1 MCIDMK
7 RVLLLIGMLVASVI
21 AGKAQ
26 DSYKITGNVTGLP
39 DGQLVLAVWDGQKG
53 VVAAKTEITGG
64 KFVFIGSV
72 KEPVWAVIHTPDGQP
87 VASFMLE
94 NAEYAVM
101 GKDAVTGGGKAQ
113 ETWMKFDAI
122 NFDLARE
129 RQVLEAQYVQAEQ
142 KGNKKQMQK
151 IDSAFQAFLVD
162 IQAREVAL
170 LKQSTDNHA
179 AAYVVASTMN
189 GLPLA
194 RLQERF
200 GLLSSRMQAS
210 GFGKAVA
217 ERIAKLE
224 QLEIGAIAPDFSLPS
239 SDVGVISLH
248 KTNARLKLVYFWAS
262 GDATS
267 RVRNVELLQLH
278 EQYRPKGL
286 DIISVSLDVNKQEW
300 MKAIGE
306 DGMNGWQNGCDLQG
320 ISSPAVQS
328 YCVESIPTLFLVDR
342 ENCIVGKD
350 LWGINLRKQITKLLK
365 K

>member
-1 MCIDMK
+1 
-7 RVLLLIGMLVASVI
+7 
-21 AGKAQ
+21 
-26 DSYKITGNVTGLP
+26 
-39 DGQLVLAVWDGQKG
+39 
-53 VVAAKTEITGG
+53 
-64 KFVFIGSV
+64 
-72 KEPVWAVIHTPDGQP
+72 
-87 VASFMLE
+87 
-94 NAEYAVM
+94 
-101 GKDAVTGGGKAQ
+101 
-113 ETWMKFDAI
+113 MKFDAI

-142 KGNKKQMQK
+142 QGNKKQMQK

-248 KTNARLKLVYFWAS
+248 KTNARLKLVYFWA
-262 GDATS
+262 
-267 RVRNVELLQLH
+267 
-278 EQYRPKGL
+278 
-286 DIISVSLDVNKQEW
+286 
-300 MKAIGE
+300 
-306 DGMNGWQNGCDLQG
+306 
-320 ISSPAVQS
+320 
-328 YCVESIPTLFLVDR
+328 
-342 ENCIVGKD
+342 
-350 LWGINLRKQITKLLK
+350 
-365 K
+365 